1 MLERYRTL
9 KSLSQYDNS
18 GQSQIYTNNLLNTQI
33 TEEEFVAS
41 TLKQARWRLENC
53 LMKIGQVIRKIR
65 KEKGVTLEQ
74 VALTAGTDPGNLS
87 KVERNLQQPTPD
99 MLEQVAKALG
109 LPVSSLYLMAEQ
121 TVAPHQITGSKEEV
135 KQATQ
140 RLEGFV
146 TQFMLL
152 SPANQQ
158 LINEFIGVMLKAQP
172 KSD

>member
-1 MLERYRTL
+1 
-9 KSLSQYDNS
+9 
-18 GQSQIYTNNLLNTQI
+18 
-33 TEEEFVAS
+33 
-41 TLKQARWRLENC
+41 
-53 LMKIGQVIRKIR
+53 MKIGQIIRKIR
-65 KEKGVTLEQ
+65 KEKGATLEE

-121 TVAPHQITGSKEEV
+121 TVAPYQISDSKEDV
-135 KQATQ
+135 KQVTR

-152 SPANQQ
+152 SPPNQQ
-158 LINEFIGVMLKAQP
+158 LINDFISVMLKSQH